1 MNIFVLFPFARWR
14 SFALS
19 FSLVFRPFVTQMTND
34 DDVDDVNDVDVI
46 LTDVCT
52 YNQETII

>member
-52 YNQETII
+52 YLK